1 MAIKEVWIVKKIVTP
16 KYVMIHAV
24 NDSITVR
31 DGSINYKD
39 IKQQNEDRD
48 QVNTQAVFCE
58 QY

>member
-1 MAIKEVWIVKKIVTP
+1 
-16 KYVMIHAV
+16 MIHAV